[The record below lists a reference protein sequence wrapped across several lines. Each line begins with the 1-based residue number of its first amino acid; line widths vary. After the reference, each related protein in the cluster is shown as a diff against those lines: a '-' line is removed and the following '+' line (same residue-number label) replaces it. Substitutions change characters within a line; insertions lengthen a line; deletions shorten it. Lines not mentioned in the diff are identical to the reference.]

1 MSVVHDLLNHVEEK
15 ELVDTS
21 PWAADSRPAKRG
33 LFVFDLPNEILNDF
47 YDLKEYVRIA
57 NLRGQM
63 RVLSM
68 ASSVAGEGSST
79 IATYLAFLMSGGVA
93 QKVEESIDKPGA
105 EEIHD
110 EEEERKP
117 DADKIFTTEFTT
129 LSKKKI
135 DDAPSED
142 AQEEKA
148 QKAEPRDILLV
159 DANFHQPGLHRFFGL
174 QPEDGLAEIIENKLD
189 WKQFA
194 KPVHDSNLQI
204 ITAGRPGR
212 NPAELLSS
220 EIFLNL
226 VKEWRDHFR
235 YVIFDSPPVLSYVD
249 ALSLATVVDGVV
261 LVVWAGHTRWEVAQN
276 AKRKLST
283 AHSNLLG
290 VALNRRKIDIPD
302 GLYKRLMDE

>member
-1 MSVVHDLLNHVEEK
+1 MSVVHDMLHHAEGKKVVES
-15 ELVDTS
+15 S
-21 PWAADSRPAKRG
+21 PWAAGSRPAKRG

-93 QKVEESIDKPGA
+93 HKIEESIDNPQP
-105 EEIHD
+105 EEIH
-110 EEEERKP
+110 EEDRKP
-117 DADKIFTTEFTT
+117 DTDKIFTTEFSA
-129 LSKKKI
+129 LSKKKV
-135 DDAPSED
+135 DDSALEE
-142 AQEEKA
+142 AQEKKS
-148 QKAEPRDILLV
+148 QKEEPRDILLV
-159 DANFHQPGLHRFFGL
+159 DANFHQPGLNRFFGL
-174 QPEDGLAEIIENKLD
+174 QPEDGLAEIIEGKLD
-189 WKQFA
+189 WRQFA
-194 KPVHDSNLQI
+194 KPVHESNLQI
-204 ITAGRPGR
+204 ITAGRPSK

-220 EIFLNL
+220 ETFLHL

-276 AKRKLST
+276 AKRKLAT

-290 VALNRRKIDIPD
+290 VALNRRKMDIPD

>member
-15 ELVDTS
+15 KIIEAS
-21 PWAADSRPAKRG
+21 PWAAGNRPAKRG

-93 QKVEESIDKPGA
+93 QKLEKPA
-105 EEIHD
+105 DTPRPEEIHD
-110 EEEERKP
+110 EEEKRKP

-129 LSKKKI
+129 LSKKK
-135 DDAPSED
+135 ANESPSEE
-142 AQEEKA
+142 AQDKKE
-148 QKAEPRDILLV
+148 QKAEPSDILLV

-174 QPEDGLAEIIENKLD
+174 EAEDGLAEIIEGELD

-204 ITAGRPGR
+204 ITAGSPDR

-220 EIFLNL
+220 ETFLNL
-226 VKEWRDHFR
+226 VNEWRDHFR

-290 VALNRRKIDIPD
+290 VALNRRRMDIPD